1 MVFRDSNW
9 GDIFAGWASFSLERV
24 EREEVS
30 ES

>member
-1 MVFRDSNW
+1 MVFRGSNW
-9 GDIFAGWASFSLERV
+9 GDIFAWCASFSLERE